1 MIIPIKIDY
10 GVRTLIHLALS
21 PGDEYIPT
29 QDISTSQHVPAPF
42 LLRICADLHKAG
54 IIESKRGPSGGHKL
68 IKSPEFISVKDV
80 INAVDYSLAPF
91 DCVDLP
97 ESCILSNDCSQQDL
111 WSDVENLLLKHL
123 SSVSIAD
130 LSTKK
135 NKKPI
140 KLNF

>member
-21 PGDEYIPT
+21 DNDDFIST
-29 QDISTSQHVPAPF
+29 QDISSSQHVPAPF

-68 IKSPEFISVKDV
+68 IKDPEFISVKDV
-80 INAVDYSLAPF
+80 INAVEYSLAPF

-97 ESCILSNDCSQQDL
+97 ESCILSHDCSQKDL
-111 WSDVENLLLKHL
+111 WSEVENLLLKHL

-130 LSTKK
+130 LSKKK
-135 NKKPI
+135 NKKTV
-140 KLNF
+140 KLSF